1 MRLGCHGG
9 RLIGGDNTRLMPS
22 APAGRGRLRILL
34 GAAFLMATSAIGP
47 GFLTQTAVFTGQLGA
62 SFGFAVLLSVLFDLG
77 AQLTIW
83 RVVVAARRPAQEL
96 ADLVLPGLGKALTLL
111 VAIGGLAFNIGNV
124 AGCGLGLN
132 A

>member
-1 MRLGCHGG
+1 MIVKEAQPAALVSPRSNI
-9 RLIGGDNTRLMPS
+9 RS
-22 APAGRGRLRILL
+22 ALV

-124 AGCGLGLN
+124 AGCG
-132 A
+132 

>member
-1 MRLGCHGG
+1 
-9 RLIGGDNTRLMPS
+9 
-22 APAGRGRLRILL
+22 
-34 GAAFLMATSAIGP
+34 MATSAIGP
-47 GFLTQTAVFTGQLGA
+47 GFLTQTSVFTSQLGA

-83 RVVVAARRPAQEL
+83 RVIVAARRPAQEL
-96 ADLVLPGLGKALTLL
+96 ADRVLPGLGKALTVL

-132 A
+132 ALFGLDVKAGAALSAAVAIGFFLSR